1 MTRPP
6 RTNDL
11 DGNAPDTSP
20 VVLLV
25 IDAIN
30 DFTFEGAREVLAGA
44 RPMAGRIRRLK
55 SLARR
60 VGVPTVYV
68 NDNFGRWRSDFR
80 KLVAHCGG
88 TTARGRDVT
97 RRLRPDA
104 RDYFVLKPRHSGF
117 FSTTLDLLL
126 QHFEARTLILTG
138 LLTDICVLFTAQDAY
153 MRGYQLIVPADCVV
167 ARTPADHTR
176 ALTHMRRTLKADT
189 RRSTRLD
196 FDGLLRAA
204 DQSAHRRPRRSR
216 GGSGTS

>member
-68 NDNFGRWRSDFR
+68 NDNLGRWRSDFR
-80 KLVAHCGG
+80 KVVAHCGG
-88 TTARGRDVT
+88 TTGVVSWRPGHYAVRRHDELVAEHVGVLRGEEHADVGEQAREQESTFGAGG
-97 RRLRPDA
+97 RRLDA
-104 RDYFVLKPRHSGF
+104 
-117 FSTTLDLLL
+117 
-126 QHFEARTLILTG
+126 E
-138 LLTDICVLFTAQDAY
+138 TAQGVCPRVSCRISRAA
-153 MRGYQLIVPADCVV
+153 LIH
-167 ARTPADHTR
+167 R
-176 ALTHMRRTLKADT
+176 
-189 RRSTRLD
+189 RRS
-196 FDGLLRAA
+196 A
-204 DQSAHRRPRRSR
+204 
-216 GGSGTS
+216 

>member
-1 MTRPP
+1 MTGRP
-6 RTNDL
+6 RGSDL
-11 DGNAPDTSP
+11 DGSAPDTSP

-30 DFTFEGAREVLAGA
+30 DFTFEGARAVLAGA

-55 SLARR
+55 TRARR
-60 VGVPTVYV
+60 AGIPTVYV

-88 TTARGRDVT
+88 ASARGREVT
-97 RRLRPDA
+97 RRLRPDG

-126 QHFEARTLILTG
+126 QHLEARTLILTG

-153 MRGYQLIVPADCVV
+153 MRGYRLIVPPDCAV

-189 RRSTRLD
+189 RCAGALD
-196 FDGLLRAA
+196 LRALSRA
-204 DQSAHRRPRRSR
+204 AGPGRANPGRRAS
-216 GGSGTS
+216 